1 MSPTETSTTPTDQ
14 VVDTSYPFAAVPP
27 QDAVQRYVAISAERP
42 MTRMTMPIGGDVWV
56 IHRNAA
62 ARDMLSDPRFV
73 RKPFRTGERAVPYFV
88 EFPDFLKS
96 TIQFEDPPH
105 HTKLR
110 KLVQKSISPKRV
122 RAMRESA
129 VEFANELIDAMVAK
143 GNSANLVNDYAV
155 ALPIQMLSNLLGVP
169 PEDRPKFQ
177 KWSAATLAVANMPE
191 DEVVQNMTELFMY
204 LTALIEDRRKNPR
217 EDLLSDLANAPDKD
231 DSLTDG
237 EILPIAMILIV
248 AGFDNTANFICSGVL
263 SLLKN
268 PDQLAVLLEDVDAV
282 APTAVEEILRNGRMA
297 IYDTVA
303 GGGGLVPFV
312 ATEDV
317 EIDGQVIAEGEAVL
331 ADLDATID
339 AATASLAAV
348 PADQRRILV
357 VQPYVQNDIPI
368 IRAFTDDAMAMELFD
383 GLGLTNAW
391 TQPGDEFG
399 FTTTDL
405 EGLTTI
411 SDVSVLYTA
420 DADDIDRGGFVGNP
434 LWEQWE
440 PVVTG
445 RLYPLGADAWTYG
458 GPASARYLVD
468 QLTAQLA

>member
-1 MSPTETSTTPTDQ
+1 MSSTETSTTSTDQ

-42 MTRMTMPIGGDVWV
+42 MTKMTMPIGGDVWV

-122 RAMRESA
+122 RAMRDSA
-129 VEFANELIDAMVAK
+129 VEFANELIDDMVAK
-143 GNSANLVNDYAV
+143 GTSANLVSDYAV

-204 LTALIEDRRKNPR
+204 LSALIEDRRKNPR

-268 PDQLAVLLEDVDAV
+268 PEQLAVLLEDVDAV

-331 ADLDATID
+331 VDPASVNHDAVAVANPGSFDVRRKDNPHLTLSYGLHHCLG
-339 AATASLAAV
+339 APLARMEMQVA
-348 PADQRRILV
+348 IS
-357 VQPYVQNDIPI
+357 
-368 IRAFTDDAMAMELFD
+368 ELFKRLPD
-383 GLGLTNAW
+383 LRLAGEAVVDDDNL
-391 TQPGDEFG
+391 TQPI
-399 FTTTDL
+399 TDL
-405 EGLTTI
+405 
-411 SDVSVLYTA
+411 
-420 DADDIDRGGFVGNP
+420 
-434 LWEQWE
+434 
-440 PVVTG
+440 PVT
-445 RLYPLGADAWTYG
+445 W
-458 GPASARYLVD
+458 
-468 QLTAQLA
+468 

>member
-1 MSPTETSTTPTDQ
+1 MSSTETSTTPTDQ

-42 MTRMTMPIGGDVWV
+42 MTKMTMPIGGDVWV

-129 VEFANELIDAMVAK
+129 VEFANELIDEMVAK
-143 GNSANLVNDYAV
+143 GAPANLVSDYAV

-204 LTALIEDRRKNPR
+204 LSALIEDRRKNPR

-282 APTAVEEILRNGRMA
+282 APTAVEEILRNGRMS

-331 ADLDATID
+331 VDPASVNHDAVAVADPGTFDVRRKDNPHLTLSYGLHHCLGAP
-339 AATASLAAV
+339 LARMEMQVA
-348 PADQRRILV
+348 I
-357 VQPYVQNDIPI
+357 
-368 IRAFTDDAMAMELFD
+368 TELFKRLPD
-383 GLGLTNAW
+383 LRLAGEAVVDNDNL
-391 TQPGDEFG
+391 TQPIV
-399 FTTTDL
+399 DL
-405 EGLTTI
+405 
-411 SDVSVLYTA
+411 
-420 DADDIDRGGFVGNP
+420 
-434 LWEQWE
+434 
-440 PVVTG
+440 PVT
-445 RLYPLGADAWTYG
+445 W
-458 GPASARYLVD
+458 
-468 QLTAQLA
+468 

>member
-1 MSPTETSTTPTDQ
+1 MSSTETSTTSIDQ

-42 MTRMTMPIGGDVWV
+42 MTKMTMPIGGDVWV

-129 VEFANELIDAMVAK
+129 VEFANELIDDMVAK
-143 GNSANLVNDYAV
+143 GTSANLVSDYAV

-204 LTALIEDRRKNPR
+204 LSALIEDRRKNPR

-268 PDQLAVLLEDVDAV
+268 PEQLAVLLEDVDAV
-282 APTAVEEILRNGRMA
+282 VPTAVEEILRNGRMA

-331 ADLDATID
+331 VDPASVNHDAVAVADPGTFDVRRKDNPHLTLSYGLHHCLGAP
-339 AATASLAAV
+339 LARMEMQVA
-348 PADQRRILV
+348 IS
-357 VQPYVQNDIPI
+357 
-368 IRAFTDDAMAMELFD
+368 ELFKRLPD
-383 GLGLTNAW
+383 LRLAGEAVVDNDNL
-391 TQPGDEFG
+391 TQPI
-399 FTTTDL
+399 TDL
-405 EGLTTI
+405 
-411 SDVSVLYTA
+411 
-420 DADDIDRGGFVGNP
+420 
-434 LWEQWE
+434 
-440 PVVTG
+440 PVT
-445 RLYPLGADAWTYG
+445 W
-458 GPASARYLVD
+458 
-468 QLTAQLA
+468 

>member
-1 MSPTETSTTPTDQ
+1 MSSTETSTDTADQ
-14 VVDTSYPFAAVPP
+14 AVDTSYPFAAVPANE
-27 QDAVQRYVAISAERP
+27 AVQRYIAIAADRP
-42 MTRMTMPIGGDVWV
+42 MTKMTMPIGGDVWV

-62 ARDMLSDPRFV
+62 AREMLSDPRFV
-73 RKPFRTGERAVPYFV
+73 REPFRTGARPVPYFV

-110 KLVQKSISPKRV
+110 KLVQKSISPPKRV

-129 VEFANELIDAMVAK
+129 VEFANHLIDEMVAK
-143 GNSANLVNDYAV
+143 GTSANLVSDYAV
-155 ALPIQMLSNLLGVP
+155 ALPIQMLSNLIGVPP

-191 DEVVQNMTELFMY
+191 EEVVQNMTELFMY
-204 LTALIEDRRKNPR
+204 LMALIEDRRKNPR

-263 SLLKN
+263 SLLRN
-268 PDQLAVLLEDVDAV
+268 PEQLAVLLEDVDAV

-317 EIDGQVIAEGEAVL
+317 EIDGQLIAEGEAVL
-331 ADLDATID
+331 VDP
-339 AATASLAAV
+339 AASITTGS
-348 PADQRRILV
+348 QFR
-357 VQPYVQNDIPI
+357 
-368 IRAFTDDAMAMELFD
+368 T
-383 GLGLTNAW
+383 
-391 TQPGDEFG
+391 PGPSMFAER
-399 FTTTDL
+399 TTRT
-405 EGLTTI
+405 
-411 SDVSVLYTA
+411 
-420 DADDIDRGGFVGNP
+420 
-434 LWEQWE
+434 
-440 PVVTG
+440 
-445 RLYPLGADAWTYG
+445 
-458 GPASARYLVD
+458 
-468 QLTAQLA
+468 

>member
-1 MSPTETSTTPTDQ
+1 
-14 VVDTSYPFAAVPP
+14 VVDTSYPFAPVPP
-27 QDAVQRYVAISAERP
+27 QDAVQRYVAISADRP
-42 MTRMTMPIGGDVWV
+42 MTKMTMPIGGDVWV

-143 GNSANLVNDYAV
+143 GDSANLVNDYAV

-282 APTAVEEILRNGRMA
+282 APTAVEEILRNGRMS

-312 ATEDV
+312 ATEDM

-331 ADLDATID
+331 VDP
-339 AATASLAAV
+339 ASVNHDGIAVTDPGTFDVRRKDNPHLTLSYGLHHCLGAPLARMEMQVA
-348 PADQRRILV
+348 I
-357 VQPYVQNDIPI
+357 
-368 IRAFTDDAMAMELFD
+368 TELFKRLPSLRLAGEAVVD
-383 GLGLTNAW
+383 DDNL
-391 TQPGDEFG
+391 TQPIV
-399 FTTTDL
+399 DL
-405 EGLTTI
+405 
-411 SDVSVLYTA
+411 
-420 DADDIDRGGFVGNP
+420 
-434 LWEQWE
+434 
-440 PVVTG
+440 PVT
-445 RLYPLGADAWTYG
+445 W
-458 GPASARYLVD
+458 
-468 QLTAQLA
+468 

>member
-1 MSPTETSTTPTDQ
+1 M
-14 VVDTSYPFAAVPP
+14 VDTSYPFAAVPP

-42 MTRMTMPIGGDVWV
+42 MTKMTMPIGGDVWV

-122 RAMRESA
+122 RAMRDSA
-129 VEFANELIDAMVAK
+129 VEFANELIDDMVAK
-143 GNSANLVNDYAV
+143 GTSANLVSDYAV

-204 LTALIEDRRKNPR
+204 LSALIEDRRKNPR

-268 PDQLAVLLEDVDAV
+268 PEQLAVLLEDVDAV

-331 ADLDATID
+331 VDPASVNHDAVAVANPGSFDVRRKDNPHLTLSYGLHHCLG
-339 AATASLAAV
+339 APLARMEMQVA
-348 PADQRRILV
+348 IS
-357 VQPYVQNDIPI
+357 
-368 IRAFTDDAMAMELFD
+368 ELFKRLPD
-383 GLGLTNAW
+383 LRLAGEAVVDDDNL
-391 TQPGDEFG
+391 TQPI
-399 FTTTDL
+399 TDL
-405 EGLTTI
+405 
-411 SDVSVLYTA
+411 
-420 DADDIDRGGFVGNP
+420 
-434 LWEQWE
+434 
-440 PVVTG
+440 PVT
-445 RLYPLGADAWTYG
+445 W
-458 GPASARYLVD
+458 
-468 QLTAQLA
+468 

>member
-1 MSPTETSTTPTDQ
+1 MSSTETSTTSTDQ

-42 MTRMTMPIGGDVWV
+42 MTKMTMPIGGDVWV

-73 RKPFRTGERAVPYFV
+73 RNPFRTGERAVPYFV

-122 RAMRESA
+122 RAMRDSA
-129 VEFANELIDAMVAK
+129 VEFANELIDDMVAK
-143 GNSANLVNDYAV
+143 GTSANLVSDYAV

-204 LTALIEDRRKNPR
+204 LSALIEDRRKNPR

-268 PDQLAVLLEDVDAV
+268 PEQLAVLLEDVDAV

-331 ADLDATID
+331 VDPASVNHDAVAVANPGSFDVRRKDNPHLTLSYGLHHCLG
-339 AATASLAAV
+339 APLARMEMQVA
-348 PADQRRILV
+348 IS
-357 VQPYVQNDIPI
+357 
-368 IRAFTDDAMAMELFD
+368 ELFKRLPD
-383 GLGLTNAW
+383 LRLAGEAVVDDDNL
-391 TQPGDEFG
+391 TQPI
-399 FTTTDL
+399 TDL
-405 EGLTTI
+405 
-411 SDVSVLYTA
+411 
-420 DADDIDRGGFVGNP
+420 
-434 LWEQWE
+434 
-440 PVVTG
+440 PVT
-445 RLYPLGADAWTYG
+445 W
-458 GPASARYLVD
+458 
-468 QLTAQLA
+468 